1 VACYSYVAI
10 AVKRRNPSMVL
21 KIQHEKFPRRLLVL
35 FTIGFLVLFFSSLTR
50 HMLFQSTLWDLGI
63 FSQAA
68 FLISR
73 GEIPLITTLGLHI
86 LSDHASV
93 ILYPLAIFYWLWPGP
108 EILFVVQSLS
118 FALGSIFIYNL
129 AKQKDLSEDWALVGV
144 AYYLLSPVLF
154 NANLCDFHPDVLAVP
169 ALLWA
174 VQAGLTRRP
183 WQLVCAVL
191 VILSCKEIL
200 SLTVI
205 ALGIWL
211 FWMVG
216 QRLYAVFV
224 ATIGAGW
231 FLFATYYL
239 IPYFTPGKLPSGF
252 SRYSYLG
259 ASLSEIFWHALNNPG
274 LVVQRFFTEEALFY
288 YVLLLAPVAIAVS
301 WRQATILLPA
311 LPAFLLN
318 VLSSESGQ
326 RNLLYQYQLT
336 IFPFL
341 ILWLLYSIAAFQKE
355 QQRLWLTPRWMIV
368 WSTLAFLA
376 LAKYTF
382 FSSSYLSNLSNLAAV
397 QQAVNLV
404 EDPGGVLAPSQII
417 AHLSERQTAEM
428 IKSSV
433 IWDRV
438 SLQPYKYVLL
448 DLRHPGIANDDASNR
463 RLLDNLHHLQDFR
476 EINFK
481 DDVLLFQRQNR
492 KL

>member
-1 VACYSYVAI
+1 MA
-10 AVKRRNPSMVL
+10 L

-35 FTIGFLVLFFSSLTR
+35 FTMGFLVLFFSSLAR

-73 GEIPLITTLGLHI
+73 GETPLITTLGFHI

-93 ILYPLAIFYWLWPGP
+93 ILYPLSILYWLCPRP
-108 EILFVVQSLS
+108 EVLFAVQSFS
-118 FALGSIFIYNL
+118 FALGAIFIYNL
-129 AKQKDLSEDWALVGV
+129 AKQRNLNEHWALVG
-144 AYYLLSPVLF
+144 ATCYLLSPALF
-154 NANLCDFHPDVLAVP
+154 NTNLFDFHPDVLAVP
-169 ALLWA
+169 AMLWA

-183 WQLVCAVL
+183 WQLVYAVL

-211 FWMVG
+211 FWAVG
-216 QRLYAVFV
+216 QRFYGVFV
-224 ATIGAGW
+224 VVAGAGW
-231 FLFATYYL
+231 FLLATYYL
-239 IPYFTPGKLPSGF
+239 IPHFTPGKLPSGVG
-252 SRYSYLG
+252 RYSYLG
-259 ASLSEIFWHALNNPG
+259 ASLSEISWHVLSNPG
-274 LVVQRFFTEEALFY
+274 LVVQRFFTGEALLY
-288 YVLLLAPVAIAVS
+288 YVFLLAPVAIALS
-301 WRQATILLPA
+301 WRQAAILLPA

-326 RNLLYQYQLT
+326 RNLIFQYQLT

-355 QQRLWLTPRWMIV
+355 QQRLWLTPRWMV
-368 WSTLAFLA
+368 AWSTLAFLA
-376 LAKYTF
+376 LAKYTYF
-382 FSSSYLSNLSNLAAV
+382 FSLYLSNLSNLTAV
-397 QQAVNLV
+397 QQAIHLV
-404 EDPGGVLAPSQII
+404 EGPGGVLAPSQIT

-433 IWDRV
+433 VWDSI
-438 SLQPYKYVLL
+438 SLKPYRYVLL
-448 DLRHPGIANDDASNR
+448 DQRNPGYANDDASNK
-463 RLLDNLHHLQDFR
+463 RLLDTLHHLQDFR
-476 EINFK
+476 EIYAK
-481 DDVLLFQRQNR
+481 DDVLLFQRQKS